1 MSPQIWR
8 TARWFLAIG
17 VSLLVVIVAVPLAID
32 SLSASLV
39 FGEGDESE
47 AGEDPPAESGDEEPD
62 GSPGQVPT
70 GSVTDGD
77 AAPDADFVVRG
88 GVVRQSSSET
98 LEVSD
103 MGDAV
108 VALFPLIE
116 GAPACVALAELE
128 LTLEAADATEVV
140 VYASSV
146 HAALGN
152 GDEVDDAR
160 LDATPRAIAVTDGT
174 PGRLRWDVT
183 DVYRAW
189 ASGEL
194 APPGT
199 PFAIVLAPPV
209 AEAVAQ
215 LTFSS
220 SEAGPPDAPAL
231 LWEGDPECDGTV

>member
-1 MSPQIWR
+1 MSPHVWR

-17 VSLLVVIVAVPLAID
+17 VSLLVVVVAVPLAID

-39 FGEGDESE
+39 FGEGDDPDAEE
-47 AGEDPPAESGDEEPD
+47 EPPADAGDGAPE
-62 GSPGQVPT
+62 GTPGQVPT
-70 GSVTDGD
+70 GSVTDGE
-77 AAPDADFVVRG
+77 APPEADFVVRG

-98 LEVSD
+98 LGIRD

-108 VALFPLIE
+108 VALFPLID

-146 HAALGN
+146 RAPLGN

-160 LDATPRAIAVTDGT
+160 LDTTPRALAVTDGT

-199 PFAIVLAPPV
+199 PFAIVVAPPV